1 MSRELDGGR
10 EPRQGP
16 DRGKAGKSADPLRF
30 EEGRE
35 ESPLEPQAP
44 TRGARGGKQAEP
56 LRFGPEREPEPGAP
70 RQRRPDWK
78 KASARKVRETT
89 APAEPER
96 REEAAPQGDGHQS
109 APQAGAAPENTGRP
123 DPLEGRA
130 DRFPSDRAAE
140 PVPPAEHGEPPD
152 DPREAPAPRG
162 PERASLREGPAARLR
177 FEDEDAAP
185 GSQPGKAAPKGP
197 RPAGRGPGYSQ
208 DAPADAPPE
217 APMGQSVPRDGGGKF
232 RTESNSEQVNRAK
245 FRMEKREAKLGRA
258 RDKLAKQKPPKPK
271 GPVRKIAG
279 AAGWTAHGFVHSKIY
294 ENEHE
299 NVGIEGAHRS
309 ELAAEAGGR
318 KLYRFARRKIR
329 EHPAKAV
336 RRAQSRLTKAT
347 ANYHLHRAA
356 QEQPKLAMNA
366 WKRFL
371 YKRKLKQQYR
381 KRAKE
386 AAKYGAAAAR
396 KTAVTT
402 EKLAART
409 VGFVKRH
416 PVGVLLAL
424 ACLLIVFLFQ
434 SCTSALAP
442 LGSGAGGGIGATTY
456 AAKDADILAA
466 EAAYCDLEAELQTY
480 LDSYTATHSYDEY
493 HFDLDEIEHDPYVL
507 ISILSALHEGEW
519 TLADVEGTLADLF
532 DRQYIL
538 TEEVVVE
545 TRYRTES
552 RTDSDGNSYTVQVP
566 YDYYICYVTL
576 ENFNLSHLPVYMM
589 GEEQMARYALYMASL
604 GNRPDLFP
612 GSGYVDKYT
621 QPVDRYEVPTEYLS
635 DEQFAA
641 LLTEAEKYVGYPYVW
656 GGSSPATSF
665 DCSGYLSWV
674 LNQCGWNVG
683 RLGATGL
690 YNYCTP
696 TSNPKPGDLVF
707 FVGTYDTTGIS
718 HCGLYLGDGMM
729 LHAGDPIGYANLNTS
744 YWQSHL
750 YAYGRL
756 P

>member
-1 MSRELDGGR
+1 MSRERDGGR
-10 EPRQGP
+10 EPRKDPASRLISDQEQ
-16 DRGKAGKSADPLRF
+16 AGRLSD
-30 EEGRE
+30 
-35 ESPLEPQAP
+35 
-44 TRGARGGKQAEP
+44 P

-78 KASARKVRETT
+78 KASARKVREAT
-89 APAEPER
+89 AEPER
-96 REEAAPQGDGHQS
+96 REDAAPQGDGSQPVS
-109 APQAGAAPENTGRP
+109 EPVEGAPPLDSRAAT
-123 DPLEGRA
+123 
-130 DRFPSDRAAE
+130 FPPDRAAE
-140 PVPPAEHGEPPD
+140 PVPQAEHGEPPG
-152 DPREAPAPRG
+152 DPREAPRG
-162 PERASLREGPAARLR
+162 PERLEPRQGPAARLR
-177 FEDEDAAP
+177 FEDEAP
-185 GSQPGKAAPKGP
+185 ADDPGADTPKGP
-197 RPAGRGPGYSQ
+197 RPAGRGPAYSQ
-208 DAPADAPPE
+208 EGGGNQPQE
-217 APMGQSVPRDGGGKF
+217 APLGQSVPKDGSGKF
-232 RTESNSEQVNRAK
+232 RMESQQEQINRSK
-245 FRMEKREAKLGRA
+245 FRMEKQGAKLDKA
-258 RDKLAKQKPPKPK
+258 RDRLAKQKPPKKK
-271 GPVRKIAG
+271 GLIRKAAG
-279 AAGWTAHGFVHSKIY
+279 AAGWTAHGFVHGKIY

-309 ELAAEAGGR
+309 ELVGEAAGR
-318 KLYRFARRKIR
+318 KLYRFAKRKVR

-336 RRAQSRLTKAT
+336 QRAQSKFTKAT
-347 ANYHLHRAA
+347 ADYHFRMAA
-356 QEQPKLAMNA
+356 QEHPGLVKNPWQ
-366 WKRFL
+366 RFL
-371 YKRKLKQQYR
+371 YKRRLKQQYR

-386 AAKYGAAAAR
+386 AAQYGAAAAK

-402 EKLAART
+402 EKLATRT

-424 ACLLIVFLFQ
+424 ACLLIVVLFQ
-434 SCTSALAP
+434 SCVSSLAP

-456 AAKDADILAA
+456 AAKDEDILAA
-466 EAAYCDLEAELQTY
+466 EAAYCDLEAELQGY

-552 RTDSDGNSYTVQVP
+552 RTDSEGNSYTVQVP

-589 GEEQMARYALYMASL
+589 GEDQLARYALYMATL

-621 QPVDRYEVPTEYLS
+621 QPADRYEVPAEYMG
-635 DEQFAA
+635 DEKFAA

-696 TSNPKPGDLVF
+696 TSDPQPGDLVF
-707 FVGTYDTTGIS
+707 FVGTYDNDGVS

-729 LHAGDPIGYANLNTS
+729 LHCGDPIGYANLNTS
-744 YWQSHL
+744 YWQAHL